1 MTTEPVEWEPI
12 EPDQLQIG
20 HFIKIDH
27 RWFDHPFVRRS
38 FQLSSERE
46 LATIREVKLTRVFV
60 DRKQSAV
67 AGGLQPTAQQ
77 EEAAPPPEAPPANPE
92 ADAAPV
98 DDAAK
103 ARAEAAAA
111 VQAESEAAAAGQAEA
126 ARIRAQRVSLDAA
139 SARDRVTLER
149 ARALLPALDSGDA
162 TGAAMVDEFIDYLVA
177 ILNNSTTP
185 LTLMAAAAPRRSSMR
200 LVLQMADAVSLV
212 ALVGKRMGL
221 KKEQLRTLTQA
232 AATHSVG
239 LARMPPQLV
248 DEEPEGDLFNGA
260 TFRNYPLLG
269 ASILNK
275 CGGFQAEVLRIVAQ
289 HRERPDGSGFPRGL
303 QGDAIKPLALI
314 LGAVREFQI
323 RCNNDTSPVLAL
335 AYLHR
340 HCREIYGAEI
350 IGHLAATMLV
360 YPVGTYVQLSDGR
373 VARIVSINEAAR
385 TAPTVHVYEDRS
397 ALRDWTTLDLS
408 QSQGISIVRAL
419 DTSYLPP
426 RLFAAPRAAVGSA
439 PPKKSEAEPPPQP
452 DPQAEPQVE
461 ATEPAQAS
469 GAK

>member
-1 MTTEPVEWEPI
+1 MTTESVDWEPI
-12 EPDQLQIG
+12 EADGLQIG

-46 LATIREVKLTRVFV
+46 LATIREVQLTRVFV
-60 DRKQSAV
+60 DRKRSV
-67 AGGLQPTAQQ
+67 AP
-77 EEAAPPPEAPPANPE
+77 
-92 ADAAPV
+92 
-98 DDAAK
+98 
-103 ARAEAAAA
+103 AEAAAVA
-111 VQAESEAAAAGQAEA
+111 EAEAESTATESEEA

-149 ARALLPALDSGDA
+149 ARALLPALGSGDA
-162 TGAAMVDEFIDYLVA
+162 SSAGMVDEFVDYLVA

-185 LTLMAAAAPRRSSMR
+185 LTLMAAAAPRRSNMR

-221 KKEQLRTLTQA
+221 KQEPLRTLAQA
-232 AATHSVG
+232 AATHVVG
-239 LARMPPQLV
+239 LARMPPQLI
-248 DEEPEGDLFNGA
+248 DEEPDVEQFQVA
-260 TFRNYPLLG
+260 PFRNYPLLG

-289 HRERPDGSGFPRGL
+289 HRERPDGSGFPRG
-303 QGDAIKPLALI
+303 QKDSIHPLALI
-314 LGAVREFQI
+314 LGAVRELQI
-323 RCNNDTSPVLAL
+323 RCNNESSPVLAL

-340 HCREIYGAEI
+340 HCRETYGAEI

-385 TAPTVHVYEDRS
+385 TAPMVDVYEDRS
-397 ALRDWTTLDLS
+397 ALREWTTLDLS
-408 QSQGISIVRAL
+408 QCPGLAIVRAL

-426 RLFAAPRAAVGSA
+426 RMFATAARAAGGSA
-439 PPKKSEAEPPPQP
+439 PSRKGEAEVPPQI
-452 DPQAEPQVE
+452 EPQFE
-461 ATEPAQAS
+461 AAEPAQAS

>member
-1 MTTEPVEWEPI
+1 MTTETVDWEPI
-12 EPDQLQIG
+12 EANALRIG

-38 FQLSSERE
+38 FQISSERE
-46 LATIREVKLTRVFV
+46 LAVIREVQLTRISM
-60 DRKQSAV
+60 DRRRSTVTGEQPAPHAEPGSA
-67 AGGLQPTAQQ
+67 
-77 EEAAPPPEAPPANPE
+77 E
-92 ADAAPV
+92 ADAAILEAGV
-98 DDAAK
+98 AAT
-103 ARAEAAAA
+103 E
-111 VQAESEAAAAGQAEA
+111 QAEA
-126 ARIRAQRVSLDAA
+126 ARIRAQRVSLEAA

-149 ARALLPALDSGDA
+149 ARALLSALGSGDP
-162 TGAAMVDEFIDYLVA
+162 AAAGLVDEFIDYLVA

-221 KKEQLRTLTQA
+221 AREQLRLLTQA
-232 AATHSVG
+232 AAGHSVG
-239 LARMPPQLV
+239 LARMPPQLI
-248 DEEPEGDLFNGA
+248 DEEPGDEKFQGTA
-260 TFRNYPLLG
+260 FRNHPLLG

-275 CGGFQAEVLRIVAQ
+275 CGGFQPDVLRIVAQ

-303 QGDAIKPLALI
+303 TADAINPLALV

-335 AYLHR
+335 SYLHR

-350 IGHLAATMLV
+350 IGHLANAMLV
-360 YPVGTYVQLSDGR
+360 YPVGTYVQISDGR
-373 VARIVSINEAAR
+373 VARIVGINEAAR
-385 TAPTVHVYEDRS
+385 TSPMVDVYEDRS
-397 ALRDWTTLDLS
+397 ALREWTTLDLS
-408 QSQGISIVRAL
+408 QVPGLSIVRAL

-426 RLFAAPRAAVGSA
+426 RLFAAPRAAGGTV
-439 PPKKSEAEPPPQP
+439 PKKTEPEMQGEA
-452 DPQAEPQVE
+452 D
-461 ATEPAQAS
+461 EPAQAS